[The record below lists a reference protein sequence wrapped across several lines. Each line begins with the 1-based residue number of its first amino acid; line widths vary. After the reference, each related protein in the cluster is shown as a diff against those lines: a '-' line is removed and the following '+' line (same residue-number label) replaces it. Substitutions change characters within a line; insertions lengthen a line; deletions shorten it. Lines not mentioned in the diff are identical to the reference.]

1 MQAKARA
8 SPTGPSDLRK
18 LRDLRFPKSHSGR
31 AFLVPPTARQRKHGT
46 INHPREGGLPDDI
59 PTVGVQALDGASEG
73 KGEGSLEFYLIP
85 FDNSRARLQSSGE
98 GSLCPIGEA
107 RRRKLSSI
115 FGTRS
120 NDLRII
126 QEQEANL
133 EFVIARDSISMVRD
147 QAKVTAP
154 QGIEE
159 LYRWLATLPVKE

>member
-73 KGEGSLEFYLIP
+73 KGEGSLEFCLIP
-85 FDNSRARLQSSGE
+85 FDNSRALQSSGE
-98 GSLCPIGEA
+98 GSLCMSTLRVPLA
-107 RRRKLSSI
+107 RRTGKRVT
-115 FGTRS
+115 FGSR
-120 NDLRII
+120 LWRPF
-126 QEQEANL
+126 Q
-133 EFVIARDSISMVRD
+133 
-147 QAKVTAP
+147 QATFSDYAAVTAN
-154 QGIEE
+154 
-159 LYRWLATLPVKE
+159 

>member
-1 MQAKARA
+1 
-8 SPTGPSDLRK
+8 
-18 LRDLRFPKSHSGR
+18 
-31 AFLVPPTARQRKHGT
+31 
-46 INHPREGGLPDDI
+46 LPDDI

-85 FDNSRARLQSSGE
+85 FDNSRASAIVRGRELVYVHFE
-98 GSLCPIGEA
+98 GPIGEA